1 MCIYAGN
8 EDTKMAAC
16 ICAAM
21 PTQTQQGSTLHR

>member
-21 PTQTQQGSTLHR
+21 ANTDSAGINTPP